1 MPGTKTD
8 HLGVLVFNVSTVTY
22 TDWECVRQQ
31 NWLPA
36 NAHTQCSYCVSHTLR
51 GCWVTQLNP
60 CECPLQCL
68 YCVYALRVYQV
79 TKFIR
84 WECPHSTSPLRFTCS
99 ERVPWQ
105 KIDSLGVVTSNV
117 SIVHALRGYWATKL
131 IPWEC
136 PHSILLCFTC
146 FEKMLGNKID
156 FLGVSTYNI
165 SIAFYTLW
173 EEAE

>member
-1 MPGTKTD
+1 M
-8 HLGVLVFNVSTVTY
+8 
-22 TDWECVRQQ
+22 
-31 NWLPA
+31 
-36 NAHTQCSYCVSHTLR
+36 
-51 GCWVTQLNP
+51 
-60 CECPLQCL
+60 
-68 YCVYALRVYQV
+68 
-79 TKFIR
+79 
-84 WECPHSTSPLRFTCS
+84 
-99 ERVPWQ
+99 PWQ

-146 FEKMLGNKID
+146 FEKMPGNKID

-165 SIAFYTLW
+165 SIAFYMLW